1 MKKRFI
7 SIVAIATIFGLTACG
22 DDSGSNAKDN
32 GQDTNLDSGSQNNPS
47 SSTGTGTQDTH
58 SVDSGSATEGILI
71 DDRDGQ
77 KYKTVQ
83 IGHQI
88 WMAEN
93 LRLDVSD
100 GFCVDDIKANCEKYG
115 VLYTSEASSRVCPEG
130 WEKPSYSDWEILA
143 RNAGAECEQGYSTYS
158 FNCKGYDAISKI
170 RSTDGWD
177 STNGTNQL
185 GLSLFPVGYLRSINS
200 KTSSYQGFGKS
211 AIFWGATISENTMSL
226 SNKQSSE
233 DKAKPIRCMKELPCE
248 RENEG
253 EVLGVTV
260 CDGSKWIE
268 GSEIELATHLE
279 KCDTTNLGKVI
290 NGYTCAMDGVFSWT
304 LTENVVV
311 APDGYPYVIHEK
323 DGIKYIQL
331 RNKLRPYMSN
341 AFTYEDIT
349 TVTCP
354 DGWSFPQDN
363 SLLTSCWTTE
373 LIQSC
378 QTSDCSNQLNTSA
391 YCIKN

>member
-7 SIVAIATIFGLTACG
+7 PIVAIATIFGLTACG

-93 LRLDVSD
+93 LKLDVSD

-130 WEKPSYSDWEILA
+130 WKKPSYSDWKILA

-185 GLSLFPVGYLRSINS
+185 GLSLFPVGYLRIISS
-200 KTSSYQGFGKS
+200 KNSSYQGFGNS

-253 EVLGVTV
+253 EVLGVTG
-260 CDGSKWIE
+260 CDGSEWIE
-268 GSEIELATHLE
+268 GSEVQLATHLE

-290 NGYTCAMDGVFSWT
+290 NGYTCATNGWPSWFPSDT
-304 LTENVVV
+304 VVV
-311 APDGYPYVIHEK
+311 IPNDNPVVIKEK
-323 DGIKYIQL
+323 DGFKYACTSRVFYHDEAATL
-331 RNKLRPYMSN
+331 
-341 AFTYEDIT
+341 
-349 TVTCP
+349 TCP
-354 DGWSFPQDN
+354 DGWHFPQDN
-363 SLLTSCWTTE
+363 TLLTNTWSTE
-373 LIQSC
+373 LLQSC
-378 QTSDCSNQLNTSA
+378 QTITCAGQITPPA
-391 YCIKN
+391 TCCIKD

>member
-7 SIVAIATIFGLTACG
+7 PIVAIATIFGLTACG
-22 DDSGSNAKDN
+22 DDSGSNA
-32 GQDTNLDSGSQNNPS
+32 NPS
-47 SSTGTGTQDTH
+47 GGTGTGPQDTH
-58 SVDSGSATEGILI
+58 SVDSGKSAEGILI

-83 IGHQI
+83 IGPQI

-93 LRLDVSD
+93 LKLDVSD
-100 GFCVDDIKANCEKYG
+100 GYCVDDIKANCEKYG
-115 VLYTSEASSRVCPEG
+115 VLYTTQASSRVCPEG
-130 WEKPSYSDWEILA
+130 WKKPSYTDWKILA
-143 RNAGAECEQGYSTYS
+143 RNAGAECENGLTSNS
-158 FNCKGYDAISKI
+158 FVCNGYDAISKI

-185 GLSLFPVGYLRSINS
+185 GLSLFPVGYLRSSGN
-200 KTSSYQGFGKS
+200 TSSYRSFGKD
-211 AIFWGATISENTMSL
+211 AFFWEATITESTMSL
-226 SNKQSSE
+226 SLKQASE
-233 DKAKPIRCMKELPCE
+233 HKAKPIRCMKELPCE

-268 GSEIELATHLE
+268 GSEVQLATHLE

-290 NGYTCAMDGVFSWT
+290 NGYTCAMDGMTSWT

-311 APDGYPYVIHEK
+311 APDGYPYIIREK

-331 RNKLRPYMSN
+331 RNKLGFVGMTN
-341 AFTYEDIT
+341 AFTYEQIL